1 MYVYK
6 YFYLHIHKY
15 IYTYIYMS
23 KGFLLLRSHQAA
35 AILFRWESSYAIT
48 SEQPQ
53 MSRSILPTRVFPF
66 LIAGRNL
73 MTAALGI

>member
-1 MYVYK
+1 MYINIFIYIYIK
-6 YFYLHIHKY
+6 

-53 MSRSILPTRVFPF
+53 MSRSLLPTRVFPF